1 MIIHERKDGTIVESM
16 KGVKAPPL
24 ANKIVSEVTFGE
36 ILRKEIHKVEE
47 GNVPNIDIGK
57 YSRSAG

>member
-36 ILRKEIHKVEE
+36 VLRKEINKVEE
-47 GNVPNIDIGK
+47 GPNIDIGK

>member
-1 MIIHERKDGTIVESM
+1 MIIHERADGTIVDTM

-24 ANKIVSEVTFGE
+24 ANQIVSEVTFGE
-36 ILRKEIHKVEE
+36 VLRKEIHNVEE
-47 GNVPNIDIGK
+47 GPNIDIGK